1 MREYTIRQMNM
12 KISQFDA
19 SEYRCFSEYFS
30 LENSYYFVH
39 CTGNSTRTSNSSRSS
54 GIRKKKTSDRIK
66 KISQRVRKIQVVYSR
81 LNLPFDLHAIRETH
95 GVTQLHQESK
105 KDCLALH
112 EAKRRVIRTNVC
124 VQRSR
129 RNRKP

>member
-30 LENSYYFVH
+30 LQTSYYFVH
-39 CTGNSTRTSNSSRSS
+39 CTGNSTRISNSSRSS
-54 GIRKKKTSDRIK
+54 DIRKKTSDRIK
-66 KISQRVRKIQVVYSR
+66 KISQQVRKIQVVYSR

-95 GVTQLHQESK
+95 GVTQLHQEF

-112 EAKRRVIRTNVC
+112 EGKRRVIGTNVC

-129 RNRKP
+129 HNWKP